1 LTVCEESVFLFIEP
15 MMCLASI

>member
-15 MMCLASI
+15 MMC